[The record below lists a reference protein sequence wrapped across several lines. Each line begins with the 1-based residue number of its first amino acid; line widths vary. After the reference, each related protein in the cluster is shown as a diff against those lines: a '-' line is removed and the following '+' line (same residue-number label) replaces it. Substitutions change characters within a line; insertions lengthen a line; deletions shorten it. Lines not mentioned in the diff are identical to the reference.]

1 MYRWFGVGK
10 LPPELRATLDTA
22 VLVEEGVAI
31 TLRRDFETPH
41 RVARGS
47 VRREVGA
54 LAIFPSRIVV
64 VIRGVVVAG
73 VVVAEDVP
81 ASGRYEVGPESMD
94 VTVDVGLLDG
104 VGSGTIRLTCWWPL
118 SAAALAAIPARG
130 GLRLQASPQLTRM
143 P

>member
-10 LPPELRATLDTA
+10 MPADLHSTLDGA
-22 VLVEEGVAI
+22 VLIEEGVPMI
-31 TLRRDFETPH
+31 LRRDFETPH
-41 RVARGS
+41 RIARGS

-54 LAIFPSRIVV
+54 LAILPSRIVV
-64 VIRGVVVAG
+64 AFRGAVVAG
-73 VVVAEDVP
+73 VVVTGEAP
-81 ASGRYEVGPESMD
+81 ASGRFEVGNDSID
-94 VTVDVGLLDG
+94 VSIDVGLLDG

-118 SAAALAAIPARG
+118 TEAARAAIPARG